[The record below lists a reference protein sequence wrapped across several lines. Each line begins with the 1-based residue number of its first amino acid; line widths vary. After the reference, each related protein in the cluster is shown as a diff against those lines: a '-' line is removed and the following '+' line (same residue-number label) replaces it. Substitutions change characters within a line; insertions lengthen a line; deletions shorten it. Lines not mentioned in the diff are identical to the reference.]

1 MVGDCRDADC
11 PLVELSLSSLHLKQ
25 RQDGS
30 GCLTSRLSTAYYNRE
45 QSAWEPCME
54 PWGCTVDRI
63 STQLSSKTQRNAV
76 TIKSDEVV
84 NLTLLELFRVVRANW
99 GEDYYSQGE
108 AELGGDSSSRQAN
121 TLELHTS
128 YPSSNTKTATYR
140 FCVAVRRLGYPQ
152 EAMAIGPGSKAWVQ
166 PAHSI
171 TFLPPVTLLNLLP
184 CQLEYKVQDTEL
196 RGAVRPGAETPLL
209 IDISTIYVLDFF
221 LEAFPGLGSLI
232 M

>member
-1 MVGDCRDADC
+1 MLGPQVVEQTDCAPATEAGEHLPESGRPEGGGAGAGLPQPPASALLLDQHQGQASRPELPQLEVQRAADE
-11 PLVELSLSSLHLKQ
+11 LVSHPVKPGQ
-25 RQDGS
+25 HPG
-30 GCLTSRLSTAYYNRE
+30 
-45 QSAWEPCME
+45 
-54 PWGCTVDRI
+54 
-63 STQLSSKTQRNAV
+63 
-76 TIKSDEVV
+76 
-84 NLTLLELFRVVRANW
+84 
-99 GEDYYSQGE
+99 
-108 AELGGDSSSRQAN
+108 
-121 TLELHTS
+121 LELHTS
-128 YPSSNTKTATYR
+128 CPSTNTKTATYR
-140 FCVAVRRLGYPQ
+140 LCVAVRRLGYPQ